1 MDNPLVQYWLR
12 IFSAAMLI
20 KMATDMIRQAEKL
33 VTANVKARYPEVADV
48 VNGAK
53 KDLLAKDPID
63 LSPLA
68 DMKGDGG
75 VGFDNGTYNG
85 PVKLARDLEPG
96 MTINDRNTP
105 RTIVSVGHDEHGNV
119 EVELPG
125 DLRYTYNPDDAI
137 AVVNTNG

>member
-1 MDNPLVQYWLR
+1 
-12 IFSAAMLI
+12 MLI

-53 KDLLAKDPID
+53 KDLLATDIVNRQAAVVND

-75 VGFDNGTYNG
+75 VGFDNGTYTG

-137 AVVNTNG
+137 AVVNTDG